1 MPELRSRD
9 PRLLSYQRFSL
20 SVLAALFLCPVS
32 TLDAQDTARTAAV
45 WAADSGRAATA
56 ACKVAQSLREE
67 PRRYRCYVEALK
79 ETATEYIVR
88 VREVPRDGT
97 LPPPLSRS
105 TVQIRKTDPSV
116 TVTRIPDL

>member
-1 MPELRSRD
+1 MPEFRLRD
-9 PRLLSYQRFSL
+9 PRLPSHQRFSL

-45 WAADSGRAATA
+45 WAADSGRAVAA
-56 ACKVAQSLREE
+56 ACKVVQSLREE

>member
-9 PRLLSYQRFSL
+9 PRLPSYQRFSL

-45 WAADSGRAATA
+45 WAADSGRAAVA

>member
-1 MPELRSRD
+1 MPELRLRD
-9 PRLLSYQRFSL
+9 PRPPSHLPLSFP
-20 SVLAALFLCPVS
+20 LAALVLCPISILSAQES
-32 TLDAQDTARTAAV
+32 TEAAPV
-45 WAADSGRAATA
+45 WAADSGRAVAA
-56 ACKVAQSLREE
+56 ACKVVQSLREE